1 MLTAASAVTLAGL
14 TFALPVAV
22 VSIYLSARRQK
33 RELKLIHLN
42 QRLKD
47 VFRIAKLAKIF
58 EGHEDMLG
66 MTPD

>member
-22 VSIYLSARRQK
+22 VSIYLSARRQQC
-33 RELKLIHLN
+33 ELKLIHLN

-47 VFRIAKLAKIF
+47 VFRITKLDKIF